1 MGLKYEFHKW
11 PFEQRKQIISQ
22 LTLQFAKETNT
33 SIPSQL
39 RQSGFAHTRVS
50 NLLAGGRLQCTR
62 VRVLFK
68 IHSAHLLRAA
78 AELEFFL
85 RSRLTITFEKGNQKE
100 KRRTRVKRTN
110 EQALILSRRTRVEHS
125 LRECRAPMGAT
136 CSVILSFPVQC
147 AINYTCI
154 NIQLPYK
161 IKYPCKLENKQQAT
175 KSLL

>member
-1 MGLKYEFHKW
+1 M
-11 PFEQRKQIISQ
+11 
-22 LTLQFAKETNT
+22 QFAKETHI

-100 KRRTRVKRTN
+100 KRRTRVKWTN
-110 EQALILSRRTRVEHS
+110 EQALILSRRTRGEHS
-125 LRECRAPMGAT
+125 LRERRGPTGAAR
-136 CSVILSFPVQC
+136 SVILSFPVQC

-175 KSLL
+175 KSLLWNMCQEKSFLDLRTPLPMI